1 MTGEPPLS
9 FRRALP
15 WTAFVAVLFWLNY
28 SARAMLSPLLVSVEA
43 DLDVGHAAATSLLL
57 MQSLGFC
64 AAQFSCGF
72 LLSRIRPFRMTG
84 GSIFASGLALVAM
97 LTVDSLNRGRLMFML
112 FGFTAGFYFPA
123 AMATLSSLVYPRDW
137 GKAVAVHELAP
148 NVGFILL
155 PLLAQAGLLFTSWQG
170 VFALL
175 GGLMLLVGGAFLLFG
190 EGGRAYSAP
199 PSFRGVSDM
208 VGDPAMWAIVALL
221 AIATI
226 GEFSVFS
233 VLQIYLVGD
242 QGFEPHTANLAISL
256 ARLVTPLAV
265 VAGGWAA
272 DRRDIYR
279 VVGAGLAVHAAAL
292 GLMCVPGARALALIG
307 LGLQAASI
315 AVLFPSIFKAMT
327 QAFPADRQPVL
338 MSLSMP
344 VASIISAGLV
354 PLFLGWCGEYFSFA
368 AGFAAVAAAS
378 LASLI
383 AVAYLARHYAQGG
396 ESIV

>member
-1 MTGEPPLS
+1 MVGEPPFS
-9 FRRALP
+9 FRGALP

-43 DLDVGHAAATSLLL
+43 DLGVGHAAATSLLF

-97 LTVDSLNRGRLMFML
+97 LTVHSLSRGRLMFMV

-123 AMATLSSLVYPRDW
+123 AMATLSSLVHPRDW

-155 PLLAQAGLLFTSWQG
+155 PLLAQAGLLFTSWRG

-175 GGLMLLVGGAFLLFG
+175 GGLMLVVGGAFLLFG
-190 EGGRAYSAP
+190 KGGRAYSAP
-199 PSFRGVSDM
+199 PSFRGVSGM
-208 VGDPAMWAIVALL
+208 VGDPALWAIVVLL

-233 VLQIYLVGD
+233 VLQIYLVGE
-242 QGFEPHTANLAISL
+242 QGFEPGTANIAISL

-265 VAGGWAA
+265 VLGGWIA
-272 DRRDIYR
+272 DKRDVYR
-279 VVGAGLAVHAAAL
+279 VVGTGLTVHAVAL
-292 GLMCVPGARALALIG
+292 GLMCVPGARALALVG
-307 LGLQAASI
+307 MGLQAASI
-315 AVLFPSIFKAMT
+315 AVLFPSIFKAMA

-344 VASIISAGLV
+344 VASILSAGLT
-354 PLFLGWCGEYFSFA
+354 PLFLGWCGEYLSFA
-368 AGFAAVAAAS
+368 AGFATVAAAS
-378 LASLI
+378 LASLV
-383 AVAYLARHYAQGG
+383 AVVYLARHHARSG
-396 ESIV
+396 ESVL

>member
-1 MTGEPPLS
+1 MKGEPPFL
-9 FRRALP
+9 FRGALP

-43 DLDVGHAAATSLLL
+43 DLGVGHAAATSLLF

-64 AAQFSCGF
+64 VAQFSCGF

-84 GSIFASGLALVAM
+84 GSVLASGLVLIAM
-97 LTVDSLNRGRLMFML
+97 LTVHSLSRGRLMFML

-148 NVGFILL
+148 NVGFIFL
-155 PLLAQAGLLFTSWQG
+155 PLLAQAGLLIATWQG

-175 GGLMLLVGGAFLLFG
+175 GGFMALVGGAFLLFG
-190 EGGRAYSAP
+190 KGGRAYSAP
-199 PSFRGVSDM
+199 PSFRGVSGM
-208 VGDPAMWAIVALL
+208 VRDPALGAIVILL

-233 VLQIYLVGD
+233 VLQIYLVGE
-242 QGFEPHTANLAISL
+242 QGFRPGTANIVISL

-265 VAGGWAA
+265 VIGGWAA
-272 DRRDIYR
+272 DRRDVYR
-279 VVGAGLAVHAAAL
+279 VVGIGLTVHAVAL
-292 GLMCVPGARALALIG
+292 GLMCVPGARTPALIG
-307 LGLQAASI
+307 VGMQAASI
-315 AVLFPSIFKAMT
+315 AVLFPSIFKAMA

-344 VASIISAGLV
+344 VSSVISAGLA
-354 PLFLGWCGEYFSFA
+354 PLFLGWCGEYLSFA
-368 AGFAAVAAAS
+368 VGFATVAVAS
-378 LASLI
+378 LVGLI
-383 AVAYLARHYAQGG
+383 AVFYLARRHARCG
-396 ESIV
+396 ESTL